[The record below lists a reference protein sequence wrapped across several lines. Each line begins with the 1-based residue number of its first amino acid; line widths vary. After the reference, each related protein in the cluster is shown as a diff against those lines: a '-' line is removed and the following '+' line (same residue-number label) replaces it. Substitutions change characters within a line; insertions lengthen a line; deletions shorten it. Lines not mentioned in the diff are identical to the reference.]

1 VNAVHTGIRVLLA
14 DDEPH
19 LGAILEQFL
28 TARGFVVT
36 AVRDGRAAL
45 EAMRATPFDVALLDV
60 VMPEMDGLEVLR
72 RVREESTPPEILI
85 ITGNGTVETALAALR
100 LGAYDVLSKPYRMAE
115 IEAVIRRAW
124 EKRVLVRDNHRL
136 RARLAAAAPSD
147 ADPFVTQYAPLRA
160 VLAALD
166 ATRAG
171 DAPVLVWGEAGVGK
185 RALAR
190 WLHEGRPDRAAW
202 VEVNAA
208 HDTPSVVSRLF
219 GTEAPG
225 AEPRVQVGALEAA
238 SGGTLLLRAF
248 ARLEHAAQ
256 RAVADAVARGWF
268 VRVGGTQPVPLEC
281 RVVLALMRD
290 PDTLVGEGSLDAEA
304 AHLLSSVR
312 VALPPLRERRVDI
325 PLLAAAAL
333 PAGAAVSAEAMHWL
347 ETQPWPGNVRALVE
361 CVRHG
366 AARAN
371 GSEVTTADLIG
382 SVAGTLSASASTS
395 SSSSPRDAASVSA
408 MAPVGA
414 SASGRTLE
422 AVERAYIADTLQA
435 VGWHQGRAAE
445 ALGISPK
452 TLYRKIREYG
462 FVRPSGRTLR

>member
-1 VNAVHTGIRVLLA
+1 MNALQTGIRVLLA

-28 TARGFVVT
+28 TARGFAVT

-45 EAMRATPFDVALLDV
+45 EALRSAPYDVALLDV

-72 RVREESTPPEILI
+72 RLREESTPPEILI

-124 EKRVLVRDNHRL
+124 EKRVLVRENHRL
-136 RARLAAAAPSD
+136 RARLETDAVAAER
-147 ADPFVTQYAPLRA
+147 FVTQYAPLRA
-160 VLAALD
+160 VM
-166 ATRAG
+166 ATLEPTREG

-190 WLHEGRPDRAAW
+190 WLHAGRGPQAAW
-202 VEVNAA
+202 VECNAA
-208 HDTPSVVSRLF
+208 VNTSGVLARLF
-219 GTEAPG
+219 GTETPG
-225 AEPRVQVGALEAA
+225 AEPTVQVGALEAA
-238 SGGTLLLRAF
+238 AGGTLFLRAF
-248 ARLEHAAQ
+248 ARLDHAAQ
-256 RAVADAVARGWF
+256 REVADAVSRGWF
-268 VRVGGTQPVPLEC
+268 VRQGGTQPIPVEC
-281 RVVLALMRD
+281 RVVVALMRD
-290 PDTLVGEGSLDAEA
+290 PAVLIAEGGLNAEA
-304 AHLLSSVR
+304 AHVLSAVQ
-312 VALPPLRERRVDI
+312 VALPPLAERAVDV
-325 PLLAAAAL
+325 PLLAATAL
-333 PAGAAVSAEAMHWL
+333 PAGRTLSPEAVAWL
-347 ETQPWPGNVRALVE
+347 ESRAWPGNVRALVE
-361 CVRHG
+361 CVRT
-366 AARAN
+366 AARQTGTPMLSA
-371 GSEVTTADLIG
+371 GDLAAALGGGVEGTTPRTADA
-382 SVAGTLSASASTS
+382 VTERTPMAGV
-395 SSSSPRDAASVSA
+395 P
-408 MAPVGA
+408 P
-414 SASGRTLE
+414 RTLE